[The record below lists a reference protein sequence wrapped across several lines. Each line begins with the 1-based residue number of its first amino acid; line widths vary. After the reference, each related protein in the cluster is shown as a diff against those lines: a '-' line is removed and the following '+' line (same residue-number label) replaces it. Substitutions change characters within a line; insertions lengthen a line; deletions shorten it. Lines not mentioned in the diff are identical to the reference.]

1 MPQYTLVKDADV
13 PALADAVLDV
23 LKNVGVLCQN
33 AEILDALEKV
43 GAKVDRANQIVKF
56 PKAITQK
63 FVSQLRKE
71 RGKPKPD
78 APQPFPNVGLPV
90 LGGQIAQFVYDH
102 KAKEKRSGTSKD
114 FIELIKLGDVLQ
126 DGAVGHCLLLTDVPP
141 MIEPMEAAMLLAEYA
156 RKPGKCFAWNV
167 KQVDYLVEMGKILGI
182 DDWFS
187 WGACCY
193 AHPLRFDKD
202 VADKF
207 IPRAFGPSGAGLTA
221 MPVAG
226 VTTPV
231 TTAGFIVVSSAE
243 MLATWIAGR
252 AVNPKAIL
260 YGSMWGASMD
270 MKTGAVSYCMFDA
283 MRHAFAMADF
293 MRKWTYMTILVG
305 GGEYCDAKVP
315 GYYAALEKAYKAMTI
330 AAFTGRHPAI
340 GQGMLEQGKTLS
352 PVQLLLERE
361 MSLGIQLWAKQVEVA
376 PETIGMDAICDVGFG
391 LNKSY
396 IEADHTLDH
405 FRSDTWLP
413 PIMDRSGYTGINQ
426 EQAVLDRLQQKVD
439 ELIAQYQKPA
449 VDPDKLAK
457 MRKVVER
464 AKKELL

>member
-13 PALADAVLDV
+13 PALAEAVLGV
-23 LKNVGVLCQN
+23 LKKVGVLCQN
-33 AEILDALEKV
+33 IEILDALEKA
-43 GAKVDRANQIVKF
+43 GAKVDRPNQTVKF
-56 PKAITQK
+56 PKTLTRK

-78 APQPFPNVGLPV
+78 TPEPFPNVGLPV

-102 KAKEKRSGTSKD
+102 KTKEKRSGTSQD

-126 DGAVGHCLLLTDVPP
+126 EGTVGHCLILTDVPP
-141 MIEPMEAAMLLAEYA
+141 MIEPLEAAMLLAEYA
-156 RKPGKCFAWNV
+156 RRPGKCFAWNV
-167 KQVDYLVEMGKILGI
+167 KQVDYLVEMGNILGV

-207 IPRAFGPSGAGLTA
+207 VPRAFGPSGSGLTA

-243 MLATWIAGR
+243 MLATWISGR
-252 AVNPKAIL
+252 AINPNATL

-283 MRHAFAMADF
+283 MRHAFAMAEF
-293 MRKWTYMTILVG
+293 MRKWTYMTINIG
-305 GGEYCDAKVP
+305 GGEYSDAKVP
-315 GYYAALEKAYKAMTI
+315 GYYAAIEKAYKAMTI
-330 AAFTGRHPAI
+330 AAFTGRHPNI

-361 MSLGIQLWAKQVEVA
+361 MSLGIQLWAKQVEVT
-376 PETIGMDAICDVGFG
+376 PETIGMDTIADIGFG
-391 LNKSY
+391 IAKSY
-396 IEADHTLDH
+396 VDADHTLDH

-413 PIMDRSGYTGINQ
+413 PTMDRSGYTGAEQ
-426 EQAVLDRLQQKVD
+426 EKTVLDRLQNKVD
-439 ELIAQYQKPA
+439 ELIASYQKPD

-457 MRKVVER
+457 MREVVER
-464 AKKELL
+464 AKRELL